1 MKKIAIAILYLLGW
15 GVFWSGA
22 FFLTSAICGAI
33 TVKPDLESASL
44 VIITAIVMGAFAL
57 LQLILQVIC
66 TVSEHARK
74 KQDLIAVQDGRSVY
88 VRQGKKTVAT
98 ATLDNEDPLSE
109 EELNSILELVRKH
122 REENR

>member
-15 GVFWSGA
+15 GVFWNGA
-22 FFLTSAICGAI
+22 FFLTSILAGAI
-33 TVKPDLESASL
+33 IVKPDFESASF
-44 VIITAIVMGAFAL
+44 VVVASIVMGELAL
-57 LQLILQVIC
+57 LQLVLQIC
-66 TVSEHARK
+66 RTVSERASK

-122 REENR
+122 REAKR

>member
-1 MKKIAIAILYLLGW
+1 MKKIFIPVLYLFGL

-22 FFLTSAICGAI
+22 FFLTSILAGAI
-33 TVKPDLESASL
+33 IVKTDLESACF
-44 VIITAIVMGAFAL
+44 VIVAAIVMGVLAL
-57 LQLILQVIC
+57 LQLVLQICC
-66 TVSEHARK
+66 TVSEHASK

-88 VRQGKKTVAT
+88 VRQGKKIVAT

-122 REENR
+122 REAKS

>member
-1 MKKIAIAILYLLGW
+1 MKKIFIPVLYLFGW

-22 FFLTSAICGAI
+22 FFLKSILAGAI
-33 TVKPDLESASL
+33 IVKPDLESASF
-44 VIITAIVMGAFAL
+44 VIVAAIVMGVLAL
-57 LQLILQVIC
+57 LQLVLQICC

-74 KQDLIAVQDGRSVY
+74 KQDLVAVQDGCSVY

-122 REENR
+122 REAKS